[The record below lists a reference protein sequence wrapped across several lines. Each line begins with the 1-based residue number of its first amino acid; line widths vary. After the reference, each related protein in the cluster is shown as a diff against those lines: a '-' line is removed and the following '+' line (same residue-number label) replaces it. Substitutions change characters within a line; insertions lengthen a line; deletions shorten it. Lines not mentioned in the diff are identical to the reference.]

1 MSLIQDIRYAVRLLL
16 KDRWFT
22 FIAAAVLAWGSEPT
36 TRSSRS

>member
-22 FIAAAVLAWGSEPT
+22 FIAAIVSIVLLLTIAA
-36 TRSSRS
+36 R